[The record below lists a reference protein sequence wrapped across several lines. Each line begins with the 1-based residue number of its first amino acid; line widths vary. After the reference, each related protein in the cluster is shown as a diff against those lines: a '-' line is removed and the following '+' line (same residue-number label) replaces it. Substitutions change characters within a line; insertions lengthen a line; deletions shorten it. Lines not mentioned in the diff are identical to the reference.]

1 MYSLYNTNFKL
12 LSISCISYTKVLI
25 DKFHIVNLVKRA
37 FNQTRISIMNS
48 IKKKYEAIIPIAGYT
63 DDVAGMIFAIRKCMD
78 YVDDEIKQNVSSKLV
93 AWFDVEKDYVDDLL
107 KDI

>member
-1 MYSLYNTNFKL
+1 MVL
-12 LSISCISYTKVLI
+12 LSSSLSSTKFSFKYSYASLI
-25 DKFHIVNLVKRA
+25 FIIFSSADF
-37 FNQTRISIMNS
+37 
-48 IKKKYEAIIPIAGYT
+48 IPIAGYT
-63 DDVAGMIFAIRKCMD
+63 DDVAGMIFAIKKCMD

>member
-1 MYSLYNTNFKL
+1 M
-12 LSISCISYTKVLI
+12 
-25 DKFHIVNLVKRA
+25 
-37 FNQTRISIMNS
+37 
-48 IKKKYEAIIPIAGYT
+48 
-63 DDVAGMIFAIRKCMD
+63 AGMIFAIRKCMN